1 MAGLIFSCTT
11 SEITPTSG
19 AQRTLLQIASPAN
32 QRVKVKEWSVSFQG
46 TSNTATPAQVQ
57 VMRQS
62 TAGTGGSSADA
73 APQKWDDD
81 QGETIQSS
89 SLSAAT
95 AFSAEPTYGAVL
107 QTENV
112 HTQSGFCWQA
122 PVGGEILLKGGDR
135 LAIVV
140 NEAAG
145 VPTVARFVCEE

>member
-11 SEITPTSG
+11 SEITPGSG
-19 AQRTLLQIASPAN
+19 AQKTLLQIKAPAN

-46 TSNTATPAQVQ
+46 TSNTATPCQVQ

-62 TAGTGGSSADA
+62 TAGTGGSSSDA
-73 APQKWDDD
+73 SPIAWDDD
-81 QGETIQSS
+81 IGTAVQST

-95 AFSAEPTYGAVL
+95 AFSAEPTYGNILA
-107 QTENV
+107 QENV
-112 HTQSGFCWQA
+112 HPQSGYTWQA
-122 PVGGEILLKGGDR
+122 PVGGEIVLKGGDR

-145 VPTVARFVCEE
+145 VATVARFVCEE